1 MQCSH
6 VQDTLGALS
15 LFEEIETN
23 SSSDSPV
30 KKSSLSSELWD
41 LSLSLCFF
49 GVLGVLEWDPEFVLD
64 LSLPFLFLDL
74 LVELLDL
81 LDFFDLVEFFDL
93 HLKISLA
100 YAFHICR

>member
-1 MQCSH
+1 M
-6 VQDTLGALS
+6 S
-15 LFEEIETN
+15 LLEEIETN

-49 GVLGVLEWDPEFVLD
+49 EVLGVLEWDPEFVLD

-93 HLKISLA
+93 HSSLEISLA
-100 YAFHICR
+100 YAFQIHR